1 MKKIILSLM
10 MGLILLSGIIV
21 PPQPQEPSV
30 KMLDHN
36 GWGG

>member
-1 MKKIILSLM
+1 MKKALLSVV

-21 PPQPQEPSV
+21 PQQPQEPSI
-30 KMLDHN
+30 KLLDHN